1 MECVA
6 CQVQMSSSKTPEVV
20 KRVKKEY
27 EEYIS
32 ICPRCFDIVQLDR
45 IEKFVELNS
54 IDQELPKG
62 EMGIVIAIGIGWLM
76 QSLILNKKEIVSLF
90 EYVIEEGKDPWIIL
104 ERLSISSNTNV
115 KKSINKSRLQLEQLI
130 R

>member
-1 MECVA
+1 M
-6 CQVQMSSSKTPEVV
+6 
-20 KRVKKEY
+20 
-27 EEYIS
+27 
-32 ICPRCFDIVQLDR
+32 DR

-90 EYVIEEGKDPWIIL
+90 EYVIEEGRDPWIIL